1 MNYYILNKFPIKE
14 NNGIILTSRI
24 VLWKESLSDNWK
36 DMATE
41 SVINNISLYDLIF
54 NPTSKVL
61 DIDNTLTLE
70 YIVQLHACISIL
82 ISHKAWY
89 TKFDNKEYKSFLK
102 FLYKLYDQ
110 LKNIY
115 NCNNYQ
121 IYVGNIN
128 SIQDN
133 GDVFL
138 KV

>member
-14 NNGIILTSRI
+14 NNGVVLASKI
-24 VLWKESLSDNWK
+24 VLWKESLFDNWK
-36 DMATE
+36 NMAID

-61 DIDNTLTLE
+61 DTDNTLTLE
-70 YIVQLHACISIL
+70 YIVQLHACISVL
-82 ISHKAWY
+82 ISHRAWY
-89 TKFDNKEYKSFLK
+89 TKFDNKEYKEFLK

-115 NCNNYQ
+115 NCNTYQ

-128 SIQDN
+128 SI
-133 GDVFL
+133 
-138 KV
+138 

>member
-14 NNGIILTSRI
+14 INDVILASRI
-24 VLWKESLSDNWK
+24 VLWEEPLSDNWK

>member
-14 NNGIILTSRI
+14 NNGIILTSKI
-24 VLWKESLSDNWK
+24 VLWKETLSDNWK

-41 SVINNISLYDLIF
+41 SIINNISLYDLIF

-61 DIDNTLTLE
+61 DTDNTLTLE
-70 YIVQLHACISIL
+70 YIVQLHACISVL
-82 ISHKAWY
+82 ISHRAWY
-89 TKFDNKEYKSFLK
+89 TKFDNKEYKEFLK

-115 NCNNYQ
+115 NYNNYQ

-128 SIQDN
+128 SVQDN
-133 GDVFL
+133 RNVFL

>member
-70 YIVQLHACISIL
+70 YIVQLHACISVL
-82 ISHKAWY
+82 ISHRAWY

>member
-14 NNGIILTSRI
+14 NNGIILASRI
-24 VLWKESLSDNWK
+24 VLLKESLSDNWK

-70 YIVQLHACISIL
+70 YIVQLHACISVL